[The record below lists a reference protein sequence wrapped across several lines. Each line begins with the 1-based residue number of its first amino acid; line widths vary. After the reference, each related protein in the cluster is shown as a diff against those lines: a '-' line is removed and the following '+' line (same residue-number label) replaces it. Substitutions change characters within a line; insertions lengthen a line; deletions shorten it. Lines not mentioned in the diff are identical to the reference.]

1 VEDKENRLVLLGAD
15 GSLDMS
21 LVFAKQLRVELDI
34 SGLVDAVNVAETS
47 SNREVWRDGSQGVVD
62 VEDVLGLGVQRVI
75 VNILVVDAIFL
86 ASSDTN
92 LHLEPLLHRR
102 SSLEI
107 LGGGLDVPV
116 DWLFGKIDHVGAKQ
130 GLAVHLEVS
139 FICVKHTIE
148 PGQKLLSTV
157 VGVKNYRDAVSGSNA
172 ADVLGTGN
180 GTGDGRGLVGV
191 ADALKVVL
199 AITCQ
204 SCEKFAP
211 TFPAK

>member
-1 VEDKENRLVLLGAD
+1 
-15 GSLDMS
+15 
-21 LVFAKQLRVELDI
+21 
-34 SGLVDAVNVAETS
+34 
-47 SNREVWRDGSQGVVD
+47 
-62 VEDVLGLGVQRVI
+62 
-75 VNILVVDAIFL
+75 
-86 ASSDTN
+86 
-92 LHLEPLLHRR
+92 
-102 SSLEI
+102 
-107 LGGGLDVPV
+107 
-116 DWLFGKIDHVGAKQ
+116 VGAKQ

-191 ADALKVVL
+191 ADALKVML
-199 AITCQ
+199 TITCQ